1 MSDFNYQEYLKNNPL
16 LQKEVEENKLITES
30 QEITEEEMSFDDDI
44 DHKTNKNDF
53 AFWYRAG
60 ARGKAQALKAKELLT
75 KNGIDADYSKGPFYI
90 SFENSDVEERVVQ
103 QMLRD
108 ANLGRFVIMRDENLS
123 EEEIQEGAPGFQ
135 HDCAAHVMHESHG
148 YGLCLEG
155 RHTLVET
162 TDGHAEVTHYDVMFK
177 SGEIVEKIPVNELKI
192 LTSESHSHSK
202 YEEDDVEEVMG
213 IDRKGNKK
221 PDVEMSKA
229 AKAKAD
235 AKSMKEEEVEE
246 AEIELSQDE
255 MDDLHKD
262 GEVKKGDDTIKYKMK
277 VSELKA
283 KIKEDIISMLSEQDD
298 EEVEVEDEVEMD
310 MDVEAPAMD
319 AAPAAGLSKDEQ
331 EIQDSLKLAYDNAIA
346 IGDEKLAD
354 QIGNSIT
361 FFTRTHVVER

>member
-1 MSDFNYQEYLKNNPL
+1 MSDFNYQDYLRNNPL
-16 LQKEVEENKLITES
+16 FKEEVKEEKLLTESEDKNVEES
-30 QEITEEEMSFDDDI
+30 
-44 DHKTNKNDF
+44 
-53 AFWYRAG
+53 
-60 ARGKAQALKAKELLT
+60 
-75 KNGIDADYSKGPFYI
+75 
-90 SFENSDVEERVVQ
+90 
-103 QMLRD
+103 
-108 ANLGRFVIMRDENLS
+108 
-123 EEEIQEGAPGFQ
+123 APGFQ

-162 TDGHAEVTHYDVMFK
+162 TDGNAEVTHYDVMFK

-235 AKSMKEEEVEE
+235 AKNMKEEEVEE

-310 MDVEAPAMD
+310 VDVEAPAMD

>member
-1 MSDFNYQEYLKNNPL
+1 MSDFNYQEYLRNNPL
-16 LQKEVEENKLITES
+16 TQEEVKEGQLL
-30 QEITEEEMSFDDDI
+30 TEE
-44 DHKTNKNDF
+44 KK
-53 AFWYRAG
+53 
-60 ARGKAQALKAKELLT
+60 K
-75 KNGIDADYSKGPFYI
+75 
-90 SFENSDVEERVVQ
+90 DVEE
-103 QMLRD
+103 
-108 ANLGRFVIMRDENLS
+108 S
-123 EEEIQEGAPGFQ
+123 APGYK
-135 HDCAAHVMHESHG
+135 HDCAAHVMHESYG

-162 TDGHAEVTHYDVMFK
+162 TEGNAEVTHYDVMFK
-177 SGEIVEKIPVNELKI
+177 SGEIIEKIPVNELKV

-213 IDRKGNKK
+213 VDRKGNKK

>member
-1 MSDFNYQEYLKNNPL
+1 MSDFNYQDYLRNNPL
-16 LQKEVEENKLITES
+16 FKEEVKEEKLLTESEDKNVEES
-30 QEITEEEMSFDDDI
+30 
-44 DHKTNKNDF
+44 
-53 AFWYRAG
+53 
-60 ARGKAQALKAKELLT
+60 
-75 KNGIDADYSKGPFYI
+75 
-90 SFENSDVEERVVQ
+90 
-103 QMLRD
+103 
-108 ANLGRFVIMRDENLS
+108 
-123 EEEIQEGAPGFQ
+123 APGFQ

-162 TDGHAEVTHYDVMFK
+162 TDGNAEVTHYDVMFK